1 MPTKSEEALF
11 SASTQPAM
19 ETYGEQVVA
28 PILVDYVEWV
38 LEQAQVQGLQRLYF
52 LARDGHILQKLATL
66 LCRQRGLSIECRYLY
81 CSRFALRTAAYHLM
95 TKEAILSVVGE
106 NCVRCTPRVLFERSN
121 LTHEQMLS
129 LAKRCNCAE
138 LDAPLS
144 AQARLSLVK
153 RLGDSSLYLS
163 YLKENAAKAYD
174 KAMAYFRQEG
184 LLDGD
189 VAVVDSGWSGS
200 MQRSLGQLLRSKG
213 FSHRLEGFYFG
224 MYQSP
229 KCAEDGTYHTF
240 YFNRQGKLADKAWF
254 NNNFFECMLAAPHG
268 MTVGYEACEGEMVPL
283 LREKRGREE
292 LALVQAQEAG
302 ILRYAQNHLSQSERT
317 TQSERLLRCRARLR
331 RCMVHPTAAEVE
343 LLSNFQFCDDAT
355 EGYFYPLARAER
367 MGTLNTRLLPVR
379 ILQKVTTGRL
389 VPYQP
394 FVWYY
399 GSVVGAPKWL
409 QPLYRWNE
417 FLWEC
422 VRLSR

>member
-1 MPTKSEEALF
+1 MPTKFEQTLCD
-11 SASTQPAM
+11 M

-28 PILVDYVEWV
+28 PILMDYVAWV
-38 LEQAQVQGLQRLYF
+38 LEQAQAQGLHRLFF
-52 LARDGHILQKLATL
+52 LARDGHILQKLAAL
-66 LCRQRGLSIECRYLY
+66 LCQQRGLSIECRYLY

-95 TKEAILSVVGE
+95 TKEQILSIVGE
-106 NCVRCTPRVLFERSN
+106 KCVKCTTRVLFERSN
-121 LTHEQMLS
+121 LTQEQMDI
-129 LAKRCNCAE
+129 LAKGCRCEE
-138 LDAPLS
+138 LDTPLS

-153 RLGDSSLYLS
+153 LLGDSPLYWS
-163 YLKENAAKAYD
+163 HLKGNAAKAYD
-174 KAMAYFRQEG
+174 NAMAYFQQEG
-184 LLDGD
+184 LLDDD

-224 MYQSP
+224 MYLSP
-229 KCAEDGTYHTF
+229 QNSVDGVYHAF
-240 YFNRQGKLADKAWF
+240 YFNRQGKLSDKAWF

-268 MTVGYEACEGEMVPL
+268 MTVGYEEQGGKMVPL
-283 LREKRGREE
+283 LREKRDRDE
-292 LALVQAQEAG
+292 LALVEAQEAG
-302 ILRYAQNHLSQSERT
+302 ILRYAQGHLSPLSQM
-317 TQSERLLRCRARLR
+317 TQGERLRRCRKELR
-331 RCMVHPTAAEVE
+331 RCMVHPTVAEVE
-343 LLSNFQFCDDAT
+343 LLGHFQFCDDAT

-367 MGTLNTRLLPVR
+367 LRTLNTRLLPVR
-379 ILQKVTTGRL
+379 ALRKLSRGRL
-389 VPYQP
+389 FPYHP